1 VFKLTSKVYL
11 VTLKVYV
18 KMRCSSKVGCVKVG
32 ELITFAVLTA
42 NVDLVVVAI
51 LHRKMIL

>member
-1 VFKLTSKVYL
+1 VFKLTSKVYI

-42 NVDLVVVAI
+42 NVDLVVAI